1 MTKHI
6 YLTVRGV
13 TAEAELLESNA
24 PKATA
29 ALWELLEEP
38 IERTLISAKWSG
50 DVGVLHP
57 GEGPLRE
64 VADLENPVTSIYPGT
79 IVMRPRGSEIL
90 IGYGVGEYRWAVGVD
105 YLTRLAK
112 VTTNRRE
119 FLAEVATT
127 ATSGPTG
134 IVVGRHW

>member
-1 MTKHI
+1 MSKRI
-6 YLTVRGV
+6 KLTVNGV
-13 TAEAELLESNA
+13 TAEAQLLESNA
-24 PKATA
+24 PNTTA
-29 ALWELLEEP
+29 ALWEMLEAP
-38 IERTLISAKWSG
+38 ITRKLISAKWSG

-64 VADLENPVTSIYPGT
+64 IAELENPVTSIYPGT

-112 VTTNRRE
+112 IDINRAD

-127 ATSGPTG
+127 ATGGPTM
-134 IVVGRHW
+134 IEIERI